1 MKLYKYIENDSPDG
15 FKQDIYDY
23 EEAGLDD
30 VIEWF
35 NEIFP
40 ADIFI
45 THPIAKV
52 RDMLNAILRGDIPKS
67 GKIPKEV

>member
-1 MKLYKYIENDSPDG
+1 MRLYKLIECTEISDT
-15 FKQDIYDY
+15 Y

-35 NEIFP
+35 NEIYP

-45 THPIAKV
+45 AHPVAKA
-52 RDMLNAILRGDIPKS
+52 RDILNAMRS
-67 GKIPKEV
+67 KEK

>member
-1 MKLYKYIENDSPDG
+1 MRLYKLVECTEISDT
-15 FKQDIYDY
+15 Y

-35 NEIFP
+35 NEIYP

-45 THPIAKV
+45 AHPVAKA
-52 RDMLNAILRGDIPKS
+52 RDILNAMRS
-67 GKIPKEV
+67 KEK